1 MLKVLRP
8 DSFPFC
14 HPRMVTC
21 LAVVVILLGSGASA
35 CPEPRRTIAA
45 EEIFEIISCGN
56 IRSLDDYAKAGGDLD
71 IMRNGHHTAL
81 WSAIVGGRIDMASRL
96 INLGADINAGED
108 APVSALIGSLSQ
120 LRSTVEDRDLI
131 GLINEFAEV
140 DTNFDIR
147 STTGNHLLIGAIT
160 AICEIPA
167 LGTMKDLNRIASGLR
182 PHRVSLNDNDRTALD
197 HLRTL
202 SALGLYDSN
211 CLAKFA
217 GGPINDG

>member
-1 MLKVLRP
+1 MLQALRP
-8 DSFPFC
+8 DSIPFC
-14 HPRMVTC
+14 AQRMIIC
-21 LAVVVILLGSGASA
+21 LAAVFTLLGSDASA
-35 CPEPRRTIAA
+35 CPEVSQDIAA
-45 EEIFEIISCGN
+45 EQIFEIVSCGD

-96 INLGADINAGED
+96 INLGADVNAGKD
-108 APVSALIGSLSQ
+108 APVSALIGSLLQ
-120 LRSTVEDRDLI
+120 LRSTVEDRELI
-131 GLINEFAEV
+131 GLINEFADV
-140 DTNFDIR
+140 GTNFDIR
-147 STTGNHLLIGAIT
+147 SATGNHLLINAIA

-167 LGTMKDLNRIASGLR
+167 LGTTKDLNRIASELR
-182 PHRVSLNDNDRTALD
+182 PHRVSLNENDRMALD

-211 CLAKFA
+211 CLVGFA